1 MATTRERANVE
12 GASLQRDSLTLYLI
26 ALLVVLSLPRSV
38 YHQPSGKHRHH
49 HKRRAAVTTESP
61 KKASRMLA
69 KPDDRVL
76 AKPARRP
83 PESPPALE
91 ALGLE
96 TAEPVSPTGV
106 DLSAY
111 EGVATWIDI
120 YNPRLWTNP
129 SATVRRLAR
138 KGAEAVF
145 VQTTNYSQRGLVWDP
160 DGVAEFIDS
169 AHAAG
174 LKVVGWYVPSFA
186 RPKIDLRRS
195 LAAIEFQTPS
205 GERFDSFALD
215 IEATVVRSIWLRN
228 HRLLRLTREIRTAT
242 GRDYPLGAII
252 PDAASRYWPEFP
264 YRELHRRYDVF
275 IPMGYWTFQTRGP
288 KAAHDHTAANIRR
301 IRRGTRDPKVPI
313 HLIGGLANDA
323 GRREVRAFV
332 RAARRHRVLGAS
344 LYDFPITGRGDW
356 SALARVRRR

>member
-1 MATTRERANVE
+1 M
-12 GASLQRDSLTLYLI
+12 QRDSLTLYLI

-38 YHQPSGKHRHH
+38 YHQPAGKKAHH
-49 HKRRAAVTTESP
+49 HKRRVAVTTESP
-61 KKASRMLA
+61 RKAA
-69 KPDDRVL
+69 RVL
-76 AKPARRP
+76 ANPRQVQPEKPQAS
-83 PESPPALE
+83 EM
-91 ALGLE
+91 LGLQ
-96 TAEPVSPTGV
+96 AAAPTSRRGV

-120 YNPRLWTNP
+120 YNPRLWRSP

-138 KGAEAVF
+138 KGANTVF
-145 VQTTNYSQRGLVWDP
+145 VQTSNYSQRGLVWDAS
-160 DGVAEFIDS
+160 GVAEFIDS

-174 LKVVGWYVPSFA
+174 LKVVGWYVPSFS

-195 LAAIEFQTPS
+195 LAAINFQTPS
-205 GERFDSFALD
+205 GERFDSFGLD

-228 HRLLRLTREIRTAT
+228 HRLLRLTREIRAAT
-242 GRDYPLGAII
+242 GPGYPLGAII
-252 PDAASRYWPEFP
+252 PDAASRYWPDFP

-275 IPMGYWTFQTRGP
+275 VPMGYWTFQSDGPRG
-288 KAAHDHTAANIRR
+288 ALDHTKANIRR
-301 IRRGTRDPKVPI
+301 IRRQTRDPQVPI

-323 GRREVRAFV
+323 GKREVRAFV

-356 SALARVRRR
+356 SALARVRTARAKTRV